1 MSTPRFTFRL
11 SLLLLVLPSLL
22 LAAPSKPRRSAFLQS
37 LVLPGWGQYTLGRK
51 EAAMSFFGTELVMFG
66 GMLTLRSFGA
76 SAKDDYIA
84 MAHSNAGVT
93 GDHPHSFYVDVGNWM
108 SVDDFNN
115 RRLQERSFGELYTA
129 ESDRWEW
136 DSDQH
141 RAEMRTRRIKSDR
154 AYNSVLYLVG
164 GVVLNH
170 VASAIHAGRASA
182 QRKHADASAAPPP
195 WSVGLA
201 PASRAGGL
209 KFTLS
214 HTF

>member
-1 MSTPRFTFRL
+1 MVTSRITFRGA
-11 SLLLLVLPSLL
+11 LLLLLLPSLL
-22 LAAPSKPRRSAFLQS
+22 AAAPSKPRRGAFLQS
-37 LVLPGWGQYTLGRK
+37 LVVPGWGQYSLGRK
-51 EAAMSFFGTELVMFG
+51 DAALGFFGTELLMFG
-66 GMLTLRSFGA
+66 GMLTLRSYGS
-76 SAKDDYIA
+76 SAKTDYIA
-84 MAHSNAGVT
+84 MAATYAGVT

-108 SVDDFNN
+108 SVDDFNE

-141 RAEMRTRRIKSDR
+141 RAEMRNRRIKSDR

-182 QRKHADASAAPPP
+182 QRSHADAGSAPPP
-195 WSVGLA
+195 WNVGLS